1 VRDYSHQCDEWR
13 VHQNAPAHE
22 AADVQSP
29 YGQRKHGSMFPIDRY
44 RGLLE
49 AAPYD
54 MAIVNRGAKIVL
66 VNIQLEKQ
74 C

>member
-1 VRDYSHQCDEWR
+1 
-13 VHQNAPAHE
+13 
-22 AADVQSP
+22 
-29 YGQRKHGSMFPIDRY
+29 MFPIDRY